1 VLSANRLSKFIYK
14 ATNKIMQSTI
24 DKQDNQQNRKDT
36 TPPEALIQIITSPWV
51 SQAIYAVAKLGIA
64 DLLKDASKSSE
75 QLAKATNTHERSLY
89 RLLRALASVGI
100 FAEIEGSR
108 FELTPLAVYLQTGVP
123 NSVRAFAIM
132 FGEEW
137 HWQPW
142 LNVLHSIQTGKTAF
156 EHVYGMKL
164 FQYLEKNPVNAQI
177 FNEAMTST
185 TATLGA
191 SIASDYD
198 FCDLSKIVEVGGGH
212 GGLIVSILKEYPNLQ
227 GILFDLPHVVSD
239 AEHFIEVEGLTQ
251 RCQIVGGNFFESVPS
266 GGNAYIL
273 KQIIHDWD
281 DAQAIAILKN
291 CRRAMVEKGKVL
303 LIETVIPLINEP
315 SFSKFVDLEMLV
327 GSGGCEPTEAEY
339 RALFKAAGFQLT
351 RVIPTGSSLNV
362 IEGVP
367 I

>member
-1 VLSANRLSKFIYK
+1 
-14 ATNKIMQSTI
+14 
-24 DKQDNQQNRKDT
+24 
-36 TPPEALIQIITSPWV
+36 
-51 SQAIYAVAKLGIA
+51 
-64 DLLKDASKSSE
+64 
-75 QLAKATNTHERSLY
+75 
-89 RLLRALASVGI
+89 
-100 FAEIEGSR
+100 
-108 FELTPLAVYLQTGVP
+108 
-123 NSVRAFAIM
+123 
-132 FGEEW
+132 
-137 HWQPW
+137 
-142 LNVLHSIQTGKTAF
+142 
-156 EHVYGMKL
+156 
-164 FQYLEKNPVNAQI
+164 
-177 FNEAMTST
+177 
-185 TATLGA
+185 
-191 SIASDYD
+191 
-198 FCDLSKIVEVGGGH
+198 
-212 GGLIVSILKEYPNLQ
+212 
-227 GILFDLPHVVSD
+227 LFDLPHVVSD